1 MSEKKTEARAGR
13 FAYEGLDR
21 IMHEKARLGIL
32 TSLVTHPE
40 GLVWNELK
48 ELCALTDG
56 NLSRHLSALEEA
68 ELVEV
73 KKGFVARRPQTVVRV
88 SAAGRKRFL
97 AYLEELERVVA
108 DAASA
113 RGSANVRRK
122 ALGKEWS
129 PA

>member
-1 MSEKKTEARAGR
+1 MSNKKTEERAGR
-13 FAYEGLDR
+13 FAYDGLDR

-48 ELCALTDG
+48 DLCALTDG
-56 NLSRHLSALEEA
+56 NLSRHLTALEDA
-68 ELVEV
+68 ALVEV
-73 KKGFVARRPQTVVRV
+73 KKGFVARRPQTVVRL
-88 SAAGRKRFL
+88 SAAGRKRFV

-108 DAASA
+108 DAAGA
-113 RGSANVRRK
+113 RESVPARRK
-122 ALGKEWS
+122 ALDKGWS